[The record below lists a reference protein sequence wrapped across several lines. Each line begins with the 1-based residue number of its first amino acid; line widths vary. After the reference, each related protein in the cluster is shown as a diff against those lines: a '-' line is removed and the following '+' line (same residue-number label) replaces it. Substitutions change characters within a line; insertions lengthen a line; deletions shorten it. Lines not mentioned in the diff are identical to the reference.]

1 MNCSPPGSSDHGD
14 SPGKNTGVGC
24 HSLLQG
30 IFPTQ
35 GSNLGLLHCRQIL
48 QFEPP
53 GNSLGAGW
61 KFWKLSRHTHIHTHT
76 YTHTHTQRL
85 PILRVHIHKMGLQLE
100 LMTTVVTDLGWP
112 LAHTKQVLLLAS
124 SRAGAGGDDKAPI
137 PQNLSSRSRRTRNR
151 YTSKQNCCS
160 CLKQQQM
167 NSRKTRGGQCGS
179 PLQIGWS
186 RKVCFSGAV
195 TRRLRGTWIWEESA
209 RQWDSTCKGPEA
221 AWAWPVHEQQV
232 GSTQGGGWT
241 KRWEREAGLDRA
253 GPRETFLVS

>member
-1 MNCSPPGSSDHGD
+1 
-14 SPGKNTGVGC
+14 
-24 HSLLQG
+24 
-30 IFPTQ
+30 
-35 GSNLGLLHCRQIL
+35 
-48 QFEPP
+48 
-53 GNSLGAGW
+53 
-61 KFWKLSRHTHIHTHT
+61 
-76 YTHTHTQRL
+76 
-85 PILRVHIHKMGLQLE
+85 
-100 LMTTVVTDLGWP
+100 MTTVVTDLGWS

-195 TRRLRGTWIWEESA
+195 TRRLRGTWIWEQSA